1 MHFRMTR
8 AEPNWETY
16 RSFLAVMNEGSLSA
30 AARKLALTQPTIG
43 RHIDQLESDLAVSLF
58 TRSQSG
64 LMATQAARDLLP
76 HAQAMASAA
85 DALVRA
91 SSGAESEERGTV
103 RLTAS
108 VMIGGEVLPPIL
120 TAFREM
126 HPGIAIELVLSDV
139 TADLLR
145 RDADIAVR
153 MVQPK
158 QEALVARKIGR
169 IALGLFA
176 HRRYLERHGTPR
188 SFDDVTHH
196 SLIGFDQETAVVR
209 ALRGMGLKLTRDMF
223 SLRCD
228 ADLAQMAALRAGYG
242 LGVCQLGIA
251 RRDPDLVQVLASE
264 FKFEIEMWLV
274 THKDLRNVRRT
285 RLLFDHLIESL
296 SRYVATSKAR

>member
-1 MHFRMTR
+1 MSR
-8 AEPNWETY
+8 ADPNWETY
-16 RSFLAVMNEGSLSA
+16 RSFLAVMTEGSLSA
-30 AARKLALTQPTIG
+30 AARRLALTQPTIG
-43 RHIDQLESDLAVSLF
+43 RHIDQLEEDLGVSLF
-58 TRSQSG
+58 TRSQTG
-64 LMATQAARDLLP
+64 LLPTQAARELLP
-76 HAQAMASAA
+76 HAQAMSSAA

-91 SSGAESEERGTV
+91 SSGAETEERGTV

-120 TAFREM
+120 TAFREK

-158 QEALVARKIGR
+158 QEALVAKKIGR
-169 IALGLFA
+169 VALGLFA
-176 HRRYLERHGTPR
+176 HRRYLQRHGSPR
-188 SFDDVTHH
+188 KLDDVPQH

-209 ALRGMGLKLTRDMF
+209 ALRNKGLKLTRDMF

-251 RRDPDLVQVLASE
+251 RRDTNMVQVLASE
-264 FKFEIEMWLV
+264 FGFEIDMWLV
-274 THKDLRNVRRT
+274 MHKDLRNVRRM
-285 RLLFDHLIESL
+285 RLLFDHLVDGL
-296 SRYVATSKAR
+296 SAYAATSRAR

>member
-1 MHFRMTR
+1 MARS
-8 AEPNWETY
+8 EPDWETY
-16 RSFLAVMNEGSLSA
+16 RSFLAVMTEGSLSG

-43 RHIDQLESDLAVSLF
+43 RHIDQLEADLGLSLF
-58 TRSQSG
+58 TRSQTG
-64 LMATQAARDLLP
+64 LIPSQAARELLP

-91 SSGAESEERGTV
+91 SSGADAEERGTV

-120 TAFREM
+120 TAFREK
-126 HPGIAIELVLSDV
+126 HAGIAIELVLSDV
-139 TADLLR
+139 TQDLLR

-169 IALGLFA
+169 IALGLFG
-176 HRRYLERHGTPR
+176 HRRYLERHGIPR
-188 SFDDVTHH
+188 TLDEVARH
-196 SLIGFDQETAVVR
+196 SLIGFDRETAVVR
-209 ALRGMGLKLTRDMF
+209 ALRSIGLKLTRDMF

-228 ADLAQMAALRAGYG
+228 ADLAQLAALRAGYG

-251 RRDPDLVQVLASE
+251 RRDPDLVQVLHSD
-264 FKFEIEMWLV
+264 FRFEIDMWLV
-274 THKDLRNVRRT
+274 MHKDLRSTHRM
-285 RLLFDHLIESL
+285 RLLFDHLAHEL
-296 SRYVATSKAR
+296 AAYAATSRAR